1 MKCSSSRIKN
11 FLILWEMEL
20 CSSDIFSKN
29 AFLIFSQKK
38 GFVIFG
44 EMKLSYISENGK
56 NVVIFQEV
64 TFRAQK
70 VKRTHS

>member
-1 MKCSSSRIKN
+1 
-11 FLILWEMEL
+11 MEL
-20 CSSDIFSKN
+20 CTSDIFSKKCVSY
-29 AFLIFSQKK
+29 IFSKERFSYIW
-38 GFVIFG
+38 GN
-44 EMKLSYISENGK
+44 ETSYISENGK